1 MAGVTVMSPIVVAS
15 VGLNVLRKE
24 NAELKDAL
32 EKATREVDHVR
43 AELAKSKEIIKATV
57 EDADEAVASGEQKL
71 RAIQVSH
78 LGRRICRPQDRRAD
92 LASRQVGRM
101 VGCMSGYYRAF
112 TESDLAIP
120 VSGDF

>member
-1 MAGVTVMSPIVVAS
+1 MSPIVVAS

-78 LGRRICRPQDRRAD
+78 LGS
-92 LASRQVGRM
+92 LAHGYAGRKTG
-101 VGCMSGYYRAF
+101 VP
-112 TESDLAIP
+112 T
-120 VSGDF
+120 